1 MKKIAYLLLPVL
13 MLVFTSCEDQGPEVY
28 DGDSLS
34 YFSETSGTF
43 TIQAGSVYD
52 VEVLVTSATAYDRT
66 FSVEVDAALTD
77 APASSY
83 TMGTSLV
90 IPANSYAGTVEIAGN
105 VLDVVSGT
113 KLVLNLTS
121 VEDSNVATFDNTHT
135 ITMEQYC
142 PFVRD
147 NFLGTMNAVET
158 GDGYSAE
165 YDVTVSAGTAPN
177 ELIINNFWE
186 AGPAATTTVFL
197 VEEGYIVEYPAYA
210 DNFLY
215 VNPTYNSP
223 CYIDADGYENT
234 WSSCETK
241 MDLNFQVL
249 INIGGTL
256 YTFGDTNIVLTKP

>member
-1 MKKIAYLLLPVL
+1 MKKQGIDECSLLCVKLLFFMPVLLLHVL
-13 MLVFTSCEDQGPEVY
+13 G
-28 DGDSLS
+28 
-34 YFSETSGTF
+34 
-43 TIQAGSVYD
+43 IQ
-52 VEVLVTSATAYDRT
+52 
-66 FSVEVDAALTD
+66 
-77 APASSY
+77 
-83 TMGTSLV
+83 
-90 IPANSYAGTVEIAGN
+90 
-105 VLDVVSGT
+105 
-113 KLVLNLTS
+113 KLVLGFPTNPEIFRSS

-142 PFVRD
+142 PFDRD
-147 NFLGTMNAVET
+147 NFLGTMNALET

-165 YDVTVSAGTAPN
+165 YDVTVSAGTEPN

-197 VEEGYIVEYPAYA
+197 VEEGYIVEYPTYA

>member
-1 MKKIAYLLLPVL
+1 MKKIAYIILPL
-13 MLVFTSCEDQGPEVY
+13 FLLVFSSCEETEPEVY

-34 YFSETSGTF
+34 YFEETSETF
-43 TIQAGSVYD
+43 TIQAGSIYSGV
-52 VEVLVTSATAYDRT
+52 VLVTEAKSYDRT
-66 FSVEVDAALTD
+66 FTIEIDEASD
-77 APASSY
+77 APANSY
-83 TMGTSLV
+83 TIDTNLV
-90 IPANSYAGTVEIAGN
+90 IPANSYAGTFEVAGN

-113 KLVLNLTS
+113 KLILNLTS
-121 VEDSNVATFDNTHT
+121 VEDSNVATFDNKLTL
-135 ITMEQYC
+135 TMEQYC
-142 PFVRD
+142 PFDRD
-147 NFLGTMNAVET
+147 NFLGTMNALET

-165 YDVTVSAGTAPN
+165 YDVTVSAGTEPN
-177 ELIINNFWE
+177 ELIINNFFE

-197 VEEGYIVEYPAYA
+197 VEEGYIVEYPTYA

-223 CYIDADGYENT
+223 CYVDADGYENT